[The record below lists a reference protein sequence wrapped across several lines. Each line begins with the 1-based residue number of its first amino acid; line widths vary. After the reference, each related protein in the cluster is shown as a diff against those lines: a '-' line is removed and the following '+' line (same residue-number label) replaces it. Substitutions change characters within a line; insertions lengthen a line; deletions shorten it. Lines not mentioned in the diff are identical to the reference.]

1 MLGRQRAGYVPLQRT
16 GANPYWVA
24 RGLVGLYALR
34 RGIWDINQVN
44 GSTGGTSV
52 GTGVTFDGS
61 NRLVTP
67 GVASNGARLET
78 GLTLAQLQ
86 ASAYT
91 LLSGHEKLSGSVCLS
106 LMGTDSSS
114 AGNWNGVYSDGK
126 GQWRCAS
133 NNTFDGSANNL
144 AAGLPLETR
153 ASGLALNATS
163 LVAAAQR
170 LAIVDPSLTQP
181 VSSYFIAADTAVAL
195 GWRNAYNTASDNP
208 SVTAFTFFACFN
220 KVLPVADL
228 QFLTTYPD
236 DLFVC
241 APRYIGSRKLW
252 LSGAAGGS
260 TITATTS
267 LSAAIQIAR
276 SATAGMNVAVQAGS
290 SATAVVNAAVQQ
302 ARTASVSLAA
312 AVQEARSATTS
323 LNAAVQAATS
333 TGASVNTAVQ
343 APASASASLNT
354 AVQQARSATPSVDA
368 AVQAQGTAAASVNAA
383 VQAGQ
388 GASSAVDVAIQ
399 QARAATASI
408 NTAVQASQ
416 TAAASIDAAVQA
428 VGSATVGLN
437 TYVQSDGAIGVSLNA
452 AIQAQQQ
459 ASAGLNL
466 AVQLARSAA
475 SALDVVVALAQT
487 ASVSLNAYIQAPSE
501 VTTALNAAIQ
511 DARSATI
518 SVNAAVQV
526 QRTAQV
532 SLSAALAVGQMLTAA
547 VDVAVRAARSRSASL
562 SAYIF
567 DDSAPI
573 PQRDFMRDISSYAA
587 APAPIRATLLGT
599 SIRIHPR

>member
-1 MLGRQRAGYVPLQRT
+1 MSLDLYLPWDRQPTGQPKHNRDHPLYPRLIRAVVASYSRSALVSDLSPVGMISTMSQTLSVAESDIVALEGFTLVAGVFWRQGVGAPAWETLGPELYQITSWPSDTDA
-16 GANPYWVA
+16 A
-24 RGLVGLYALR
+24 LVTRNAS
-34 RGIWDINQVN
+34 
-44 GSTGGTSV
+44 GSTKGDAVRRNSSNFPTSYAIPWTAGTYVFTEVVVPDTSGP
-52 GTGVTFDGS
+52 GTLYEG
-61 NRLVTP
+61 
-67 GVASNGARLET
+67 
-78 GLTLAQLQ
+78 
-86 ASAYT
+86 
-91 LLSGHEKLSGSVCLS
+91 
-106 LMGTDSSS
+106 
-114 AGNWNGVYSDGK
+114 
-126 GQWRCAS
+126 
-133 NNTFDGSANNL
+133 
-144 AAGLPLETR
+144 
-153 ASGLALNATS
+153 GLAPRTMS
-163 LVAAAQR
+163 R
-170 LAIVDPSLTQP
+170 L
-181 VSSYFIAADTAVAL
+181 
-195 GWRNAYNTASDNP
+195 
-208 SVTAFTFFACFN
+208 
-220 KVLPVADL
+220 
-228 QFLTTYPD
+228 
-236 DLFVC
+236 
-241 APRYIGSRKLW
+241 
-252 LSGAAGGS
+252 GAAGKWS
-260 TITATTS
+260 TGKARTIGVGQSTVMGTHLYLYRGALTDSERMLLRSRPWDVFAPRPLLVPLVAPNTSGGTTTTS

-312 AVQEARSATTS
+312 AVQEARSTTTS

-354 AVQQARSATPSVDA
+354 AVQLARSATPSVDA

-437 TYVQSDGAIGVSLNA
+437 TYVQSDGTIGVSLNA

-573 PQRDFMRDISSYAA
+573 PQRDFMRDISSFAA
-587 APAPIRATLLGT
+587 APAPISATLLGT